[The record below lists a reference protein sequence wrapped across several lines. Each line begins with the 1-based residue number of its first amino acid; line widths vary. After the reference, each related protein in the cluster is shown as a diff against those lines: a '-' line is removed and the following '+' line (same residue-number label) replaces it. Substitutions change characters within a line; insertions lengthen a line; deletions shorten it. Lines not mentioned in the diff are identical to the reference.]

1 MEKCSYSEKNG
12 MFIRNLEVRNANQKF
27 SGVVIV
33 KGEQGVEFLKSIED
47 PSHMDFDPSRAT
59 KESFGS
65 TEDKQSR
72 LNDFYDWI
80 RNHAKNFTKI
90 VSEDKLTLAGMEDY
104 IQMPSN
110 EEKKFSPKNVEP
122 KVIKVKPSNNNP
134 ARVAKKQRLLL
145 MMME

>member
-1 MEKCSYSEKNG
+1 

>member
-1 MEKCSYSEKNG
+1 
-12 MFIRNLEVRNANQKF
+12 
-27 SGVVIV
+27 
-33 KGEQGVEFLKSIED
+33 
-47 PSHMDFDPSRAT
+47 
-59 KESFGS
+59 
-65 TEDKQSR
+65 
-72 LNDFYDWI
+72 
-80 RNHAKNFTKI
+80 
-90 VSEDKLTLAGMEDY
+90 MEDY